1 MAGDTQGNF
10 LGSYP
15 YAEDGNYKFFLY
27 TDPYKATISKSTGED
42 VEEDVYEAYYLGL
55 LLQGKRAEIPDG
67 HVIRVCGEK
76 YMHLRVRV
84 CAAILGLRAA
94 CLRAAPLTHAPPTAH
109 PAARAGPAQRDVLG
123 KDQGRGRQ

>member
-27 TDPYKATISKSTGED
+27 TDPYKATVSKSTGED
-42 VEEDVYEAYYLGL
+42 AEEDVYEAYYLGL

-76 YMHLRVRV
+76 YMHLRVRWGEWGV
-84 CAAILGLRAA
+84 RACAL
-94 CLRAAPLTHAPPTAH
+94 
-109 PAARAGPAQRDVLG
+109 ARLCARSV
-123 KDQGRGRQ
+123 

>member
-1 MAGDTQGNF
+1 VMAGDTQGNF

-76 YMHLRVRV
+76 YMHLRVRGQARRPH
-84 CAAILGLRAA
+84 AALPGTPARPSRA
-94 CLRAAPLTHAPPTAH
+94 RAH
-109 PAARAGPAQRDVLG
+109 PTPPAGPAQRDLLG